1 MGITLFAFV
10 YGNVPFYDE
19 NIVALYNKIRNQ
31 SVEFPETPS
40 TTEKLKELIRKMLIK
55 DPSRRITLPEI
66 KVILPAQF
74 NLNGNF
80 DGI

>member
-1 MGITLFAFV
+1 MGVTLFAFV

-31 SVEFPETPS
+31 SVEFPETPP
-40 TTEKLKELIRKMLIK
+40 TTEKLKELIKKMLIK

-66 KVILPAQF
+66 KVSALLLIF
-74 NLNGNF
+74 
-80 DGI
+80 